1 MARTTSTPGCEA
13 ITFAKALQPLESAR
27 QIKENSK
34 TYQNLQDESHISKAY
49 TDNCCTNTDIQN
61 EKSITKKQNHAH

>member
-1 MARTTSTPGCEA
+1 MSRRKQNGDRMFLLFDKMSTNTMRVMAAGCEA

-34 TYQNLQDESHISKAY
+34 TYQNLPDESQISE
-49 TDNCCTNTDIQN
+49 T
-61 EKSITKKQNHAH
+61 